1 MAMKCFVR
9 CVWRALLAVVTAL
22 GLMAGSAHAAQNV
35 LILATHE
42 TAGDAVAANTN
53 VQAEFG
59 AGGASVTYL
68 DTLGTAGAITPA
80 TFLTAAGT
88 PYDLVVVMSV
98 YNPIDA
104 GNLSAITTAINSRA
118 ANMFAM
124 FIDGCNVCSGNAKMW
139 VPELN
144 KVTAGSMTA
153 GIEYNAFFDS
163 GLNTNSP
170 YASSFAGLNP
180 LAAGYVTLINNVPA
194 NNVLYLPDGV
204 IPSAAGS
211 TAFGVF
217 FPATQTGGTSNMG
230 GGACLF
236 GAVDATLMAQQYGS
250 NKDKFAPA
258 VLKAAATPDCA
269 FPSVSKA
276 FSPTSVPLGGTST
289 LTITLSNP
297 RLVAVGG
304 AQVKDLL
311 PAPLTVGGAA
321 TTTCAGGALNAPIG
335 GTTVAMT
342 GGQIPAGT
350 ATAPGTCTLTV
361 PVLWPNAPAGKT
373 ACQATAEPQNPVTNL
388 INPAPPANQFSTTA
402 GQMGTVASAKLAC
415 NPALPP
421 VPPPQATPVPTLGEW
436 ALALLVTM
444 LGLLG
449 WRQRP
454 ARQG

>member
-1 MAMKCFVR
+1 M
-9 CVWRALLAVVTAL
+9 
-22 GLMAGSAHAAQNV
+22 
-35 LILATHE
+35 
-42 TAGDAVAANTN
+42 
-53 VQAEFG
+53 
-59 AGGASVTYL
+59 
-68 DTLGTAGAITPA
+68 
-80 TFLTAAGT
+80 
-88 PYDLVVVMSV
+88 
-98 YNPIDA
+98 
-104 GNLSAITTAINSRA
+104 
-118 ANMFAM
+118 
-124 FIDGCNVCSGNAKMW
+124 
-139 VPELN
+139 
-144 KVTAGSMTA
+144 
-153 GIEYNAFFDS
+153 
-163 GLNTNSP
+163 
-170 YASSFAGLNP
+170 
-180 LAAGYVTLINNVPA
+180 
-194 NNVLYLPDGV
+194 
-204 IPSAAGS
+204 
-211 TAFGVF
+211 
-217 FPATQTGGTSNMG
+217 
-230 GGACLF
+230 
-236 GAVDATLMAQQYGS
+236 
-250 NKDKFAPA
+250 
-258 VLKAAATPDCA
+258 
-269 FPSVSKA
+269 
-276 FSPTSVPLGGTST
+276 PLGGTST

-361 PVLWPNAPAGKT
+361 PVLWPNATAGKT